1 LDFCSA
7 SPSIVR
13 SVKQRDLLNAW
24 LRAFDRRGRLPRLED
39 YRPERIADELADM
52 MGFDVIGAGDARF
65 LITQEGSRL
74 TATYGNEH
82 IDPDQRTNRYL
93 DDAIGPQRYARVL
106 PSYLACLAHR
116 RPTYSVAMVQD
127 ADGKDVSYERL
138 LLPFG
143 SADAVGQIVGSYK
156 AISIEG
162 GFKIKDLMGVS
173 SKPVPENVINAVI
186 DLNIAINIS
195 RHALADD
202 LVELDEGADS

>member
-1 LDFCSA
+1 MDFRSA
-7 SPSIVR
+7 SPSVVR

-24 LRAFDRRGRLPRLED
+24 LRAFDKRGALPRLED
-39 YRPERIADELADM
+39 YRPDRIADELADM
-52 MGFDVIGAGDARF
+52 MGFDVIGNDQQARF

-82 IDPDQRTNRYL
+82 IDPEQRTNRYL
-93 DDAIGPQRYARVL
+93 DDAIGPLRYGRVV
-106 PSYLACLAHR
+106 PSYRACLAHK

-143 SADAVGQIVGSYK
+143 TVATVEQIVGSYK

-173 SKPVPENVINAVI
+173 SKPVPETIINAVI
-186 DLNIAINIS
+186 DQNAAAQPA
-195 RHALADD
+195 RYAAADD
-202 LVELDEGADS
+202 LVELEQD

>member
-1 LDFCSA
+1 MEFESA
-7 SPSIVR
+7 NPSVVR

-24 LRAFDRRGRLPRLED
+24 LRAFDKRGALPRLED
-39 YRPERIADELADM
+39 YRPERVADELADM
-52 MGFDVIGAGDARF
+52 MGYDVIGDGDHARF

-82 IDPDQRTNRYL
+82 VAPDKRTNRYL

-116 RPTYSVAMVQD
+116 LPTYSVSMVQD

-143 SADAVGQIVGSYK
+143 SAGAVEQIVGSYK

-162 GFKIKDLMGVS
+162 GFKIRDLMGIT
-173 SKPVPENVINAVI
+173 SKPVPVSVVNAVI
-186 DLNIAINIS
+186 ERGIAPSSS
-195 RHALADD
+195 RHAAADD
-202 LVELDEGADS
+202 LVEVD